1 MLPRISWLAS
11 DGSEASAVP
20 GLRQLLDN
28 GTLLLAPFSADQYR
42 PEVHSA
48 AYRCAATNSVGTIV
62 SRRVHVR
69 AAVMKQYYE
78 VQVYDEFVMVGN
90 TAVLRCHVPSF
101 VRDYVIVTSWL
112 RGSTDRIVTDI
123 DSGGRYSVFPSGE
136 LHIRHVT
143 PADGALPYRC
153 ETRHLL
159 TGETRLS
166 AAAGRLLVTSPQS
179 SVPPRITDSRS
190 HVQARYGQPVELP
203 CAAQGFPLPSY
214 TWFRSVRGRSAAVPP
229 PGQSRVRQVGGS
241 LYVGGALLRD
251 SGRYVCVV
259 NNSVGV
265 ERASTALLITSE

>member
-1 MLPRISWLAS
+1 MSRRFLAFIFLLWCQRLRLCLCRQGPVFLQEPPHRAHFSNSTGAALHCSAHGDPPPRISWLAS

-214 TWFRSVRGRSAAVPP
+214 T
-229 PGQSRVRQVGGS
+229 
-241 LYVGGALLRD
+241 
-251 SGRYVCVV
+251 
-259 NNSVGV
+259 
-265 ERASTALLITSE
+265 